1 VPDESITPPAVVD
14 EELDAEQLTIDVATQ
29 PEDDDPL
36 ALAGG
41 EAADPP
47 TDSGR
52 PEGVGP

>member
-1 VPDESITPPAVVD
+1 MPDEPIAPAGVVED
-14 EELDAEQLTIDVATQ
+14 ELDPEELSFDVATQ